1 VASLS
6 EVVTIRVP
14 RELKERMKRFENRW
28 SEEIRVF
35 IEERVRQLELKEL
48 VEEIVAD
55 PKRPEVEGDS
65 TSLIRE
71 DRER

>member
-1 VASLS
+1 MS

-14 RELKERMKRFENRW
+14 RELKERMKRFENGW
-28 SEEIRVF
+28 SEEIRAF
-35 IEERVRQLELKEL
+35 LEERVRQLELKEL

-55 PKRPEVEGDS
+55 PGRPEVRGDS
-65 TSLIRE
+65 TPLIRE